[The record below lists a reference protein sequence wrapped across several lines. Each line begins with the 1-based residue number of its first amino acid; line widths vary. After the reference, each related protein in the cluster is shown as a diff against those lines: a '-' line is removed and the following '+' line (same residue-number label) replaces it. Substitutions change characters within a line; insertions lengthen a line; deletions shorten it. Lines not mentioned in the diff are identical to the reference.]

1 MDGQDND
8 LGQGQGQGPN
18 YPPFQQP
25 QQYPPGPQGPLP
37 PGPPPP
43 GPPYDL
49 PYGPTPGMSRR
60 SKIVLTVV
68 IACLVLAGLLI
79 AGLVI
84 NWVLFPSKK
93 AEKFSLESSP
103 VYQDT
108 LFDVKN
114 HYYRDFSEAKITSA
128 AKLAVQKEEKKGET
142 DPDKL
147 LDAGLAALVKAL
159 GDEHSGYLTPSENKR
174 LSQDLSGSFYG
185 VGFTLRKDKATDR
198 PKVVTVIK
206 GSPSDKAGIKP
217 DDIIMSVDGKYT
229 KGKPLDAVVLN
240 IRGKKGTKVKL
251 KVQRKGKAL
260 DFTITRQKIDI
271 PDFESEIVDGDIGVL
286 RLFEFNEGVS
296 EKIRTAI
303 RDMQQ
308 KGVKGFIL
316 DLRNDPGGLLEEA
329 VKVTSLF
336 VNDGL
341 VVSYQSKGER
351 SINENALGGSE
362 TTLPLVV
369 LTNGGS
375 ASSSEITA
383 GALKD
388 RGRAVLVGSKTYGKG
403 SIQRVFQLSN
413 QGAAKLTIALYHLPN
428 GESIDGKGIQPDV
441 LVNEIKDDP
450 TKTEQLQLDKAKEV
464 LNNLIQGKPATG
476 EILLLA
482 A

>member
-1 MDGQDND
+1 
-8 LGQGQGQGPN
+8 
-18 YPPFQQP
+18 
-25 QQYPPGPQGPLP
+25 
-37 PGPPPP
+37 
-43 GPPYDL
+43 
-49 PYGPTPGMSRR
+49 
-60 SKIVLTVV
+60 V
-68 IACLVLAGLLI
+68 
-79 AGLVI
+79 
-84 NWVLFPSKK
+84 
-93 AEKFSLESSP
+93 
-103 VYQDT
+103 
-108 LFDVKN
+108 
-114 HYYRDFSEAKITSA
+114 
-128 AKLAVQKEEKKGET
+128 
-142 DPDKL
+142 
-147 LDAGLAALVKAL
+147 
-159 GDEHSGYLTPSENKR
+159 
-174 LSQDLSGSFYG
+174 
-185 VGFTLRKDKATDR
+185 
-198 PKVVTVIK
+198 
-206 GSPSDKAGIKP
+206 
-217 DDIIMSVDGKYT
+217 
-229 KGKPLDAVVLN
+229 
-240 IRGKKGTKVKL
+240 
-251 KVQRKGKAL
+251 KVQRKSKAL

-341 VVSYQSKGER
+341 VVSYQTKGER
-351 SINENALGGSE
+351 SINENATGGAE